1 MEEKN
6 IFSILCFII
15 SRKVKMQ
22 LKHTHKKI
30 CAGYE
35 EGAVTDWRCQKWFS
49 EFCAGD
55 FSLDDIP
62 QSSRPVKLTA
72 VKHNNGE
79 QWMLHQQETA
89 DILKISK
96 SINKNQLHQLGCFL
110 LCVDSTQVKQ
120 RKKKFLDRIPHGN
133 SLLHVTKIFFYFKT
147 TLIC

>member
-1 MEEKN
+1 MLYYIKKGKN
-6 IFSILCFII
+6 ATEAHTQ
-15 SRKVKMQ
+15 KV
-22 LKHTHKKI
+22 
-30 CAGYE
+30 CAVYE
-35 EGAVTDWRCQKWFS
+35 EGAVTDWMCQKWFS

-96 SINKNQLHQLGCFL
+96 SSTEKHLQQLGY
-110 LCVDSTQVKQ
+110 VEVQWK
-120 RKKKFLDRIPHGN
+120 
-133 SLLHVTKIFFYFKT
+133 SLSLVWLFVTPGTIACQAPQSMGI
-147 TLIC
+147 L